1 MACVQCC
8 NDLGVSKFGGHVMT
22 FAQYCRIET
31 AAGGVTCSNRDFIR
45 AARAML
51 SRDGKSRAMRHARR
65 MWLYDGLDRLET
77 ARRDFRAMHRG
88 RA

>member
-1 MACVQCC
+1 VQCRH
-8 NDLGVSKFGGHVMT
+8 NLGVSKLGGHVMT

-45 AARAML
+45 AARALL
-51 SRDGKSRAMRHARR
+51 SSEGKSRAMRHARR
-65 MWLYDGLDRLET
+65 MWLCDGLDRLET
-77 ARRDFRAMHRG
+77 ARRSFRAMHRG

>member
-1 MACVQCC
+1 
-8 NDLGVSKFGGHVMT
+8 MT

-31 AAGGVTCSNRDFIR
+31 AAGGITCSNREFIR
-45 AARAML
+45 AARALL
-51 SRDGKSRAMRHARR
+51 SSEGKSRAMRPSRR
-65 MWLYDGLDRLET
+65 VWIVDGLDRLET